1 MPVVTVNPPATIN
14 VRVGTPTP
22 PAVSSINLGNRLH
35 SASDLN
41 LNNLGDGFVI
51 AYSAN
56 TDNFVV
62 VNAGTLPLDLTNID
76 GGQF

>member
-1 MPVVTVNPPATIN
+1 MPVVTVNPPATIS

-22 PAVSSINLGNRLH
+22 PAVSTINLGNRLH

-51 AYSAN
+51 AYRAN
-56 TDNFVV
+56 TDNFEV
-62 VNAGTLPLDLTNID
+62 VNAGTLPLDLANID

>member
-1 MPVVTVNPPATIN
+1 MPVVTVNPPASIS

-22 PAVSSINLGNRLH
+22 AAVSTINLGNRLH

-41 LNNLGDGFVI
+41 LNNLGDGYVI

-76 GGQF
+76 GGHF

>member
-1 MPVVTVNPPATIN
+1 MPVVTVNPPATIS

-22 PAVSSINLGNRLH
+22 PAVSTINFGNRLH

-41 LNNLGDGFVI
+41 LNDLGDGYVI

-56 TDNFVV
+56 TDNFYVT
-62 VNAGTLPLDLTNID
+62 NAGTLPLDLTNID
-76 GGQF
+76 GGYF

>member
-14 VRVGTPTP
+14 VRVGTPIP
-22 PAVSSINLGNRLH
+22 PVVSTINLGNRLH

-41 LNNLGDGFVI
+41 LNNLGDGYVI
-51 AYSAN
+51 AYRAN
-56 TDNFVV
+56 TDNFEV

-76 GGQF
+76 GGHF

>member
-1 MPVVTVNPPATIN
+1 MPVVTVNPPATIS

-22 PAVSSINLGNRLH
+22 PAVSTINLGNRLH

-41 LNNLGDGFVI
+41 LDNLGDGFVI
-51 AYSAN
+51 AYRAN
-56 TDNFVV
+56 TDNFEV

>member
-22 PAVSSINLGNRLH
+22 PAVSTINLGNRLH

-62 VNAGTLPLDLTNID
+62 VNAGTLPLDLANID

>member
-1 MPVVTVNPPATIN
+1 MPVVTVTPPASIS

-35 SASDLN
+35 QAPDLN
-41 LNNLGDGFVI
+41 LNNLGDGYVI

-56 TDNFVV
+56 TDNFYVT
-62 VNAGTLPLDLTNID
+62 NAGTLPLDLTNID
-76 GGQF
+76 GGYF